1 MSIKK
6 PERVNTSEM
15 RRELVEYCI
24 TKNREHVATED
35 RILAE
40 KPNDPVRQERHRLA
54 TKMLN
59 RELNAELKDIYSL
72 KKRGLEDLYWE
83 MDPMLHHANIK
94 APKKTTPKLDP
105 EVVDFIESFLK
116 D

>member
-6 PERVNTSEM
+6 PERVDIHEM

-24 TKNREHVATED
+24 TKNRKHVATEN
-35 RILAE
+35 RLLAE
-40 KPNDPVRQERHRLA
+40 KSNDPVRQERHKLA
-54 TKMLN
+54 TKMLS
-59 RELNAELKDIYSL
+59 RDLNAELKSIYSL

-83 MDPMLHHANIK
+83 MDPVLHHTNTK

-105 EVVDFIESFLK
+105 EVVDFIKSFLK